1 MNNKCLKDKK
11 KRLLIIK
18 YEKKKLLYKYMLI
31 HKLMLDQKKEQF
43 LGKLINLPKNCSEV
57 KIRNRCTL
65 TGRSRGIIKHFKLS
79 RLILRELILDGK
91 LPGVKKS
98 SW

>member
-31 HKLMLDQKKEQF
+31 HKLMLNQKKEKF
-43 LGKLINLPKNCSEV
+43 LGKLINLPKNSSEV

-65 TGRSRGIIKHFKLS
+65 TGRSRGIIKYFKLS

-91 LPGVKKS
+91 LPGIKKS